1 MNKEFKQPRR
11 IERRRER
18 QRLRGLRYARRKRWL
33 KCLLLTMWYVLLV
46 FATVSTIYHLT
57 VGF

>member
-1 MNKEFKQPRR
+1 MNKGFKQPRR
-11 IERRRER
+11 IERRREQ

-33 KCLLLTMWYVLLV
+33 KRLLLTMWYVLLD